1 MLKAKIFSII
11 TMNTLTS
18 TKKKKILTNLELKKK
33 NITLFLF
40 LSLLVNYCILMYLE
54 TIIFLYL

>member
-1 MLKAKIFSII
+1 MLKAKIVSII

-18 TKKKKILTNLELKKK
+18 TKKKILTNLVFKKK
-33 NITLFLF
+33 KTITLFLF